1 MRQIGEVREFQGSVK
16 LLKSM
21 EREEKKLKTVR
32 KIKEKIR
39 EEVATRNQKSVYITE
54 TALKTFQKR

>member
-1 MRQIGEVREFQGSVK
+1 
-16 LLKSM
+16 M

-39 EEVATRNQKSVYITE
+39 EEVPNLPNLLLN
-54 TALKTFQKR
+54 LKTDKSI